1 VGLKRKSL
9 SKKEVSKIV
18 IQKMTFKELGIS
30 NKLVQGLSELN
41 INTPTKIQELVISHL
56 LQNNGDL
63 VAQAQT
69 GTGKTAA
76 FGLPILERIN
86 LKEDKIQAVILSP
99 TRELAQQIKHQ
110 LFKFTKYSDKV
121 FMEVVFGG
129 EKIERQIQNLKRP
142 THILVATPG
151 RLADLIRRKAVDIR
165 QAQLMVL
172 DEADEM
178 LSMGFKK
185 ELEFILT
192 TMKQQKNIWLFS
204 ATIPSDIK
212 YIINQYLDPKA
223 KQIQASGNEL
233 VNEKIMH
240 QYVPCDA
247 DEKMM
252 VLDYFL
258 KTQKNERGIIFCNTK
273 NAARTLHEQLKARKL
288 PSGILEG
295 DMHQKDR
302 DKEMRAFK
310 SKKLDLLIATDVA
323 ARGIDVANLAFVVHY
338 EIPKQIDYYIH
349 RSGRTARAGKTGIS
363 MALCTKNEVT
373 QIKKIQ
379 QELGLKIKQVP
390 FG

>member
-1 VGLKRKSL
+1 
-9 SKKEVSKIV
+9 
-18 IQKMTFKELGIS
+18 MTFKELGIS
-30 NKLVQGLSELN
+30 DKIIKGLLELK
-41 INTPTKIQELVISHL
+41 IETPTKIQELVIGHL
-56 LQNNGDL
+56 MQNTGDL

-86 LKEDKIQAVILSP
+86 IKDDKIQAVILSP
-99 TRELAQQIKHQ
+99 TRELAQQIKSQ
-110 LFKFTKYSDKV
+110 IFKYTKYSEQV
-121 FMEVVFGG
+121 FTEVVFGG
-129 EKIERQIQNLKRP
+129 EKIEIQIRNLRRP
-142 THILVATPG
+142 TQILVATPG

-165 QAQLMVL
+165 QAKLLVL

-192 TMKQQKNIWLFS
+192 SMKHEKNIWLFS
-204 ATIPSDIK
+204 ATIPTDIK
-212 YIINQYLDPKA
+212 YIIKQYLEPNA
-223 KQIQASGNEL
+223 KQIKASGNEL

-240 QYVPCDA
+240 QYVPCDK
-247 DEKMM
+247 DEKFV

-258 KTQKNERGIIFCNTK
+258 KTQKDGRGIIFCNTK
-273 NAARTLHEQLKARKL
+273 NAARELHAQLNARKI
-288 PSGILEG
+288 STGILEG

-302 DKEMRAFK
+302 DKELRAFK
-310 SKKLDLLIATDVA
+310 NKKLDLLIATDVA

-338 EIPKQIDYYIH
+338 EIPKQIDYYVH
-349 RSGRTARAGKTGIS
+349 RSGRTARAGSTGVS

-379 QELGLKIKQVP
+379 QELGIKIKEVP